1 MLFVPIKFKTHV
13 QLFPAEMDATFQERL
28 LNKIREEYEGIC
40 SRFGYIKPNSI
51 EIIKRSCACLQKAYF
66 NGSIRFDVLCR
77 GEVCNPVQ
85 GSIVEAIVKNKNQLG
100 ILAES
105 YVELDDQK
113 LPILDIIVPIKS
125 AGILSDINLDQL
137 QLGEIIHIEVMGK
150 KYQMK
155 DRKISIIGRAV
166 QPVKE
171 AVEAV
176 ATEDEEVE
184 EGLEEEVFEDL
195 PSDGVEE
202 EDKEEAEKK
211 GGAEDE
217 ESEAESNDD
226 EDDESDAEEEYSNDF
241 DEEDFEGGDEE
252 FDEVAGGFNDED

>member
-105 YVELDDQK
+105 YVEFDDEK
-113 LPILDIIVPIKS
+113 VPILDIIVPIKS

-137 QLGEIIHIEVMGK
+137 QLGETIHIEVMGK

-171 AVEAV
+171 AVEVV

-195 PSDGVEE
+195 PSEEVED
-202 EDKEEAEKK
+202 EDKEEIEKK
-211 GGAEDE
+211 GGAEE
-217 ESEAESNDD
+217 EASDDESNDS
-226 EDDESDAEEEYSNDF
+226 EDDSDADEEYSDDF

-252 FDEVAGGFNDED
+252 FEEVAGGFNDED

>member
-1 MLFVPIKFKTHV
+1 MLFVPIKFKTHI
-13 QLFPAEMDATFQERL
+13 QLFPVEMDATFQERL
-28 LNKIREEYEGIC
+28 LNKIRDEYEGIC

-77 GEVCNPVQ
+77 AEVCNPVQ

-105 YVELDDQK
+105 YVELEDQK

-137 QLGEIIHIEVMGK
+137 QIGETIHIEVMGK

-171 AVEAV
+171 AVEVV

-195 PSDGVEE
+195 PSGDDEE
-202 EDKEEAEKK
+202 EDKEEVEKK
-211 GGAEDE
+211 GGADE
-217 ESEAESNDD
+217 ETEVESNDD
-226 EDDESDAEEEYSNDF
+226 DNSDAEEEYSDDF
-241 DEEDFEGGDEE
+241 DEEDFEGADEE
-252 FDEVAGGFNDED
+252 FEEVGGGFNDED

>member
-1 MLFVPIKFKTHV
+1 MLFVPIKFKTHI
-13 QLFPAEMDATFQERL
+13 QLFPVEMDATFQERL
-28 LNKIREEYEGIC
+28 LNKIRDEYEGIC

-137 QLGEIIHIEVMGK
+137 QIGEMIHIEVMGK

-171 AVEAV
+171 VVEVV

-195 PSDGVEE
+195 PSGDDEE
-202 EDKEEAEKK
+202 EDKEEVEKK
-211 GGAEDE
+211 IAGDE
-217 ESEAESNDD
+217 ETEVESNDD
-226 EDDESDAEEEYSNDF
+226 DSDIEEEYSDNF
-241 DEEDFEGGDEE
+241 DEEDFEGVDEE
-252 FDEVAGGFNDED
+252 LEEIGGGFNDED

>member
-13 QLFPAEMDATFQERL
+13 QLFPVEMDATFQERL

-105 YVELDDQK
+105 YVELEDQK

-137 QLGEIIHIEVMGK
+137 QLGETIHIEVMGK

-171 AVEAV
+171 AIEVV

-184 EGLEEEVFEDL
+184 EGLEEEVFEEL
-195 PSDGVEE
+195 PSVEADD
-202 EDKEEAEKK
+202 EDKEENEKK
-211 GGAEDE
+211 GGADE
-217 ESEAESNDD
+217 EVSEDESNDSD
-226 EDDESDAEEEYSNDF
+226 DDSDVEDEYSDDF

-252 FDEVAGGFNDED
+252 FEEVAGGFNDED

>member
-85 GSIVEAIVKNKNQLG
+85 GSIVEAVVKNKNQLG

-105 YVELDDQK
+105 YVELDDQQ

-137 QLGEIIHIEVMGK
+137 QIGETIHIEVMGK

-166 QPVKE
+166 QPAKE

-184 EGLEEEVFEDL
+184 EGLEEEVFEEL
-195 PSDGVEE
+195 PSENE
-202 EDKEEAEKK
+202 EDEEKDETEKK
-211 GGAEDE
+211 GGAEDSDE
-217 ESEAESNDD
+217 EEDDD
-226 EDDESDAEEEYSNDF
+226 EENSDDEEEYSDAF

-252 FDEVAGGFNDED
+252 FEEVGGFNDED

>member
-13 QLFPAEMDATFQERL
+13 QLFPAEMDATFQDRL

-51 EIIKRSCACLQKAYF
+51 EIIKRSCATLQKAYF

-105 YVELDDQK
+105 YVELEDQK

-137 QLGEIIHIEVMGK
+137 QIGENIHIEVMGK

-155 DRKISIIGRAV
+155 DRKISIIGRAI

-171 AVEAV
+171 PIEPV

-184 EGLEEEVFEDL
+184 EGLEEEVFEEL
-195 PSDGVEE
+195 PSGDAEE
-202 EDKEEAEKK
+202 EEKEEAEKK
-211 GGAEDE
+211 GGAEESDE
-217 ESEAESNDD
+217 EDDD
-226 EDDESDAEEEYSNDF
+226 EENSDDEEEYSDTF
-241 DEEDFEGGDEE
+241 EEEDFEGGDEE
-252 FDEVAGGFNDED
+252 FEEIGGGFNDED